1 LLKINEKNLV
11 FGGLVWV
18 VSLGG
23 EGLGWLVGVWW
34 GWFKRQKGK
43 QCTFA
48 LCIWSVVEVN

>member
-23 EGLGWLVGVWW
+23 EGLG
-34 GWFKRQKGK
+34 
-43 QCTFA
+43 
-48 LCIWSVVEVN
+48 